1 MHAVGLQ
8 LVHQI
13 GAVVED
19 ECRTGLAAHVAYR
32 ASRFDDRLRGRIL
45 HAQLYPAAAAAKHG
59 LGGRYFVVSFGMMR
73 YELKHD
79 SV

>member
-45 HAQLYPAAAAAKHG
+45 HAQLYPAAPTFNSHLHLFG
-59 LGGRYFVVSFGMMR
+59 DGIFCRFVG
-73 YELKHD
+73 YEL
-79 SV
+79 